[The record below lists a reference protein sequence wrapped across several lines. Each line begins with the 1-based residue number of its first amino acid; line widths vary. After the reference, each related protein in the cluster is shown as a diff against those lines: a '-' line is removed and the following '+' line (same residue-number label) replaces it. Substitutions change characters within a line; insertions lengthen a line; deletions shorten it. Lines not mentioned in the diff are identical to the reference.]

1 MLTPE
6 ERALLTETQDRLID
20 LLVQQ
25 DEAKTAEDWDRVR
38 DLKAEIEDVQDELK
52 QISCSETL

>member
-38 DLKAEIEDVQDELK
+38 DLRAEIEDVQDELK
-52 QISCSETL
+52 QISCPEAL